1 MLLFFVDPSRLVLC
15 YFSFPIAFRLSQLT
29 AITGGKFK
37 LMNSSGIVYPYLSTP
52 IGKLFLVSI
61 YLFCSLPISREKPI
75 FSVMLCLST
84 TITLLKPVSCDHLTS
99 LNYMGRRQGMS
110 ALLVDFILVDVIL
123 PYLRILCLRVSSMK
137 AWGRG

>member
-1 MLLFFVDPSRLVLC
+1 MLLFFVDLSRLVLC

-99 LNYMGRRQGMS
+99 LNYMGRRQRMS

-137 AWGRG
+137 A